1 MSAVSFASAIL
12 LQSWGQEMD
21 IDYSSDLA
29 IVLFVLYAILMVG
42 IGVIASRY
50 QTDEEEY
57 FAAGRR
63 GGLFVIALS
72 IFAGLQSGVGII
84 GNPGTIYSAGMT
96 FFIMLLF
103 IPAFYVVP
111 YWLLGKK
118 MRILGEVKGA
128 ITAPDAVYHRFK
140 DERLRLLAATSVFLG
155 CIGYLAAQYAALGMV
170 MSFVLP
176 FSFLESL
183 AIGLLIVGAYTVI
196 GGMLAAIWSDAIQG
210 VLLVVAAT
218 LTAWFVITG
227 YPGGWEGAMTT
238 ISQESPGFLSVAI
251 PGTAGGLPL
260 GLFISVFLLLVTLV
274 GLPHSFTKFFMIK
287 DVARLRWGALVT
299 GAAYIVS
306 TLFWFTVPIMKAA
319 VLEGRV
325 AALPTP
331 DVVVPMALITYA
343 PDVVV
348 AFVLT
353 GIIAAIMSTGNA
365 FLNMGA
371 AAILHDVAQENQG
384 INLTGDQQVFWG
396 RIVTVLILLASFAI
410 AATFPGLI
418 FTIAAA
424 GWAIFASVLVPCVA
438 VAWNWKGAT
447 VEGALS
453 GASVGLGL
461 TIVLA
466 YAVEYGGVQL
476 PMGFFGGQL
485 AQIIGFVVFLA
496 VSLVTSTGEYR
507 DLDDPEVRRIIDVP
521 RIGSDE
527 TTRPRGSPADD

>member
-1 MSAVSFASAIL
+1 MIGVGP
-12 LQSWGQEMD
+12 LQAWGSELGLE
-21 IDYSSDLA
+21 YSSDLA
-29 IVLFVLYAILMVG
+29 IVFFVLYSILMVA
-42 IGVIASRY
+42 IGVVASRY

-63 GGLFVIALS
+63 GGIVVIALS

-84 GNPGTIYSAGMT
+84 GNPGTIYSTNMT
-96 FFIMLLF
+96 FFVMLLF

-118 MRILGEVKGA
+118 MRILGELKDA
-128 ITAPDAVYHRFK
+128 ITAADAVYYRFK

-176 FSFLESL
+176 FGFLEAL
-183 AIGLLIVGAYTVI
+183 VVGLLVVGAYTVI
-196 GGMLAAIWSDAIQG
+196 GGMLAAVWSDAIQG
-210 VLLVVAAT
+210 AILVVAAT
-218 LTAWFVITG
+218 LTSWFVITG
-227 YPGGWEGAMTT
+227 YPGGWEGAMQT
-238 ISQESPGFLSVAI
+238 ITRESPGYLTIAT
-251 PGTAGGLPL
+251 PGTSSGLPL

-274 GLPHSFTKFFMIK
+274 GLPHSFVKFYMLR
-287 DVARLRWGALVT
+287 DVNRLRWGALIT
-299 GAAYIVS
+299 GVAYVVS

-319 VLEGRV
+319 VLEGR
-325 AALPTP
+325 AQELPTP
-331 DVVVPMALITYA
+331 DAVVPLALINYA

-353 GIIAAIMSTGNA
+353 GVIAAIMSTGNA

-371 AAILHDVAQENQG
+371 SAIIHDVVQEHRG
-384 INLTGDQQVFWG
+384 VDLTGDQQVFWG
-396 RIVTVLILLASFAI
+396 RVVTAVLLLASFAI

-447 VEGALS
+447 AEGALWG
-453 GASVGLGL
+453 GATGLVL

-466 YAVEYGGVQL
+466 YAVEYGGLTL

-485 AQIIGFVVFLA
+485 AQIIGFVVFVA
-496 VSLVTSTGEYR
+496 VSLATGTMAYH
-507 DLDDPEVRRIIDVP
+507 DIDDPEVRLVIDEP
-521 RIGSDE
+521 RIGSSDHGE
-527 TTRPRGSPADD
+527 PNAVPADD